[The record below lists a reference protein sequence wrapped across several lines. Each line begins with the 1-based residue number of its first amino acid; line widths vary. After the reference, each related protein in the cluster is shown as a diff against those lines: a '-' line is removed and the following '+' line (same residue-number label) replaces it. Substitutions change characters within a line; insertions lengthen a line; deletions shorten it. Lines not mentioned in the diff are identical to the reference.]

1 MVVPDPSGEMQKSCM
16 VIPDPSDEMQKS
28 CMVIGGFSMHIW

>member
-28 CMVIGGFSMHIW
+28 CVVIGGFSMHIW